1 MLVVRTYV
9 APSRIHG
16 LGVFAGHPLKAGTLV
31 WVFDPVIDQVITHDQ
46 LAALPDTVRDIAL
59 SRSFVSENR
68 QTILSR
74 DNGVFLNHSERPNI
88 AGESSEAFALHDIE
102 MDEELTEDYRLLP
115 LGACRAFLDEP
126 SQIPPPRIMQPDHPV
141 RWLVRAIFEGLHQT
155 HVYRSRW
162 LRYWNARAAA
172 ERS

>member
-16 LGVFAGHPLKAGTLV
+16 LGVFAGHPLKAGVLV

-46 LAALPDTVRDIAL
+46 LVALPDTVRDIAL
-59 SRSFVSENR
+59 SRSFVCENG

-88 AGESSEAFALHDIE
+88 AGESSEAFALRDIE

-126 SQIPPPRIMQPDHPV
+126 SQIRPPSIRQPDRPV
-141 RWLVRAIFEGLHQT
+141 HWLFRAIFEGLHLT

>member
-9 APSRIHG
+9 APSRVHG
-16 LGVFAGHPLKAGTLV
+16 LGVFARHPLRAGTLV
-31 WVFDPVIDQVITHDQ
+31 WVFDPVIDQVITRDQ

-59 SRSFVSENR
+59 SRSFVSKNG

-88 AGESSEAFALHDIE
+88 AGESSEAFALRDIA

-115 LGACRAFLDEP
+115 FGACRAFLDEP
-126 SQIPPPRIMQPDHPV
+126 LQSPPSRITQPDHPA
-141 RWLVRAIFEGLHQT
+141 RSLVRVIFEGSHQI

>member
-1 MLVVRTYV
+1 MLVVKTYV

-16 LGVFAGHPLKAGTLV
+16 LGVFAAQPLKAGTLV
-31 WVFDPVIDQVITHDQ
+31 WVFDPVIDQVITRDQ
-46 LAALPDTVRDIAL
+46 LAALPDAVRDIAL
-59 SRSFVSENR
+59 SRSFISECG

-88 AGESSEAFALHDIE
+88 AGESSKAFALRDIA
-102 MDEELTEDYRLLP
+102 MNEELTEDYRHLAI
-115 LGACRAFLDEP
+115 GACRAFLDDP
-126 SQIPPPRIMQPDHPV
+126 SRIPPPRFMKPDHPAHS
-141 RWLVRAIFEGLHQT
+141 LVRAIFEGLHQI

-162 LRYWNARAAA
+162 LRYWNARASA